1 MKVKSKIFKG
11 IEYVQ
16 LSELPN
22 EQRESFIKTVNNDLI
37 IKILISGKVLTD
49 CIQFKDYVSWFDNV
63 YKTSDTR
70 KVEASTLKNKSTSLA
85 TN

>member
-16 LSELPN
+16 LSELPK
-22 EQRESFIKTVNNDLI
+22 EQVNILMQTLNNDLI
-37 IKILISGKVLTD
+37 IKILIAGKVQND

-63 YKTSDTR
+63 YKSSSIKNNDET
-70 KVEASTLKNKSTSLA
+70 KVLKNDLVAK
-85 TN
+85 